1 MKKILLLIILLIPFG
16 VFGLE
21 LPSTYSDIV
30 MIYDLTDDQ
39 ILLEKN
45 SDKKSN
51 IASLTKIMTT
61 ITAIELNND
70 LSKKV
75 TITENMLYGI
85 PSDASIAHL
94 NIGATYTLEDLL
106 YASILPSGADATQSI
121 AVSTS
126 GSVENFVKEMNT
138 LAKRIGVT
146 NSNFVNVTGLDI
158 DNHYSNAKDITTILK
173 YALANPTFKKIYCTK
188 EYLLSNNQKVES
200 TIKMYSQ
207 KMDIDVSKIK
217 GSKTGYTSKAGIC
230 ISALVDIYDHEV
242 LIITLQAP
250 YVYGNF
256 YNVRDAV
263 KLIDFLENNYKYESI
278 IKKDEIVKTIPVS
291 LSKIES
297 YDIKTT
303 SNILKFL
310 PNDYDKEA
318 IKIEYEGLDS
328 LDYNNHVGSSLGKI
342 KYYFND
348 ELIGSEDV
356 TLDITIEPDFLK
368 IIDKYKMPLIFIATV
383 LLLLIISICLL
394 IKKKHKKK
402 KH

>member
-1 MKKILLLIILLIPFG
+1 MKKILLLILLLIPLSA
-16 VFGLE
+16 FGLE
-21 LPSTYSDIV
+21 LPETYSDIV
-30 MIYDLTDDQ
+30 MIYDLTDNQ
-39 ILLEKN
+39 VLLEKN
-45 SDKKSN
+45 SEKKSN

-61 ITAIELNND
+61 ITALELNDD
-70 LSKKV
+70 LTKKV

-94 NIGATYTLEDLL
+94 NIGTTYTIEDLL
-106 YASILPSGADATQSI
+106 YASILPSGADATQSL

-126 GSVENFVKEMNT
+126 GSVENFVKEMNN

-146 NSNFVNVTGLDI
+146 NTNFVNVTGLDI
-158 DNHYSNAKDITTILK
+158 DNHYSNAKDIMTILK
-173 YALANPTFKKIYCTK
+173 YALSNSTFKKIYCTK

-256 YNVRDAV
+256 YNVRDAI

-278 IKKDEIVKTIPVS
+278 VQKGELVKTIPIS
-291 LSKIES
+291 LSKIDS
-297 YDIKTT
+297 YEIKTT

-310 PNDYDKEA
+310 PNDYNKES
-318 IKIEYEGLDS
+318 IRIEYEGLDN
-328 LDYNNHVGSSLGKI
+328 LDYNNHKGSTLGKI
-342 KYYFND
+342 KYFYED

-356 TLDITIEPDFLK
+356 TLDITIEPDVIK
-368 IIDKYKMPLIFIATV
+368 IIKKYKMPIIFVICIFI
-383 LLLLIISICLL
+383 LLILSICLL
-394 IKKKHKKK
+394 SRKRRKKK

>member
-1 MKKILLLIILLIPFG
+1 MKKILLLIILLIPFS

-278 IKKDEIVKTIPVS
+278 IKKDEIVKTIPIS

-318 IKIEYEGLDS
+318 IKIEYEGLDG